1 VLLLQRWG
9 PVASIRLAPVSLPS
23 GSRTPTV
30 PTVSNRRCLPSS
42 DDDAAADPAGPEPE
56 LEALSDVLE
65 QLEIDHLEQGSR
77 PPGHQE
83 VVATVNLDP
92 GLYEVEL
99 STDEVGEDH
108 AAKDWPRDARPR
120 RERLP
125 LIWGRI
131 PPGSNP
137 SRQESQG

>member
-1 VLLLQRWG
+1 M
-9 PVASIRLAPVSLPS
+9 
-23 GSRTPTV
+23 
-30 PTVSNRRCLPSS
+30 
-42 DDDAAADPAGPEPE
+42 
-56 LEALSDVLE
+56 LE

-108 AAKDWPRDARPR
+108 AAKDRPRDARPR

-131 PPGSNP
+131 PGDRPAPIRLARNP
-137 SRQESQG
+137 KVEGHVTRPTTDGARSIPNLGRRSTRDCVGKLDCC